1 MGYMML
7 MAPCYIC
14 GRTFTSNPDRVPSV
28 QRKHP
33 VCKGCM
39 EAINAKRVAL
49 GREPLPIPAD
59 AYEPAEE

>member
-1 MGYMML
+1 MGYML
-7 MAPCYIC
+7 LYAPCYVC
-14 GRTFTSNPDRVPSV
+14 KRPFGSNPHRVPSIE
-28 QRKHP
+28 RKHP